1 MSDTIAP
8 QLIRHEATRPLPL
21 SLQQLS
27 KETLGGAA
35 ISPRLNQN
43 VDDIAVLID
52 RSPQVLPLILNLHE
66 HFVQIPEIAET
77 TCFLLQPTSVLAA
90 KPPAPLADRL
100 IGDDDASLGQQIFDL
115 PEPVFPPDPQP
126 SGVRKHHAQPP
137 WWTARNFS
145 RSEPG
150 VSIIRSKATSRI
162 VGASGR
168 ASGRS
173 KSGNRIPPLLPAPR
187 SSVYPVEPVIEDRR
201 TATGAHG

>member
-1 MSDTIAP
+1 MASSRDE
-8 QLIRHEATRPLPL
+8 RHDSSPVDPSRGDSALALE
-21 SLQQLS
+21 SS
-27 KETLGGAA
+27 AA
-35 ISPRLNQN
+35 FERNAWRRGHL
-43 VDDIAVLID
+43 
-52 RSPQVLPLILNLHE
+52 
-66 HFVQIPEIAET
+66 AET

-137 WWTARNFS
+137 WWTARNSS

-150 VSIIRSKATSRI
+150 VSITRSKATSRI

-187 SSVYPVEPVIEDRR
+187 LSVYPVEPVIEDRR